1 MAGIKRWIPSLIVM
15 IVIFITSSITGPTIE
30 KAGLGNETYH
40 INGHFIMFMIL
51 CTTYYKALRNVFNS
65 VVLTSFYGI
74 FDEFHQV
81 FTVYRSSG
89 IFDIAVDI
97 LGGVITGIILWKYSR
112 ILPKKLKNWL
122 EN

>member
-51 CTTYYKALRNVFNS
+51 CTTYYKALKNVFNS

-74 FDEFHQV
+74 LMNSIRFLP
-81 FTVYRSSG
+81 Y
-89 IFDIAVDI
+89 
-97 LGGVITGIILWKYSR
+97 TGLRVSLISQ
-112 ILPKKLKNWL
+112 
-122 EN
+122 